1 MSTGQSGLSNNAI
14 YKELKKNINLLMK
27 VIEVEDESMRSTCTK
42 VIDVV
47 AQEESRND
55 SNHCSNKYKFG
66 LDSSKEA
73 IGKKLLYAN
82 FKLVSAISVFPHQ
95 MIAPK

>member
-1 MSTGQSGLSNNAI
+1 MSTSQSGISNNTI
-14 YKELKKNINLLMK
+14 YKELNKNINLLMK
-27 VIEVEDESMRSTCTK
+27 VIEVEDESMRSTFTK
-42 VIDVV
+42 VIDV
-47 AQEESRND
+47 AQEESCSD

-82 FKLVSAISVFPHQ
+82 FKLVSAISVFSP
-95 MIAPK
+95 PNDSP

>member
-1 MSTGQSGLSNNAI
+1 MSTSQSGISNNTI
-14 YKELKKNINLLMK
+14 YKELNKNINLLMK
-27 VIEVEDESMRSTCTK
+27 VIEVEDESMRSTFTK
-42 VIDVV
+42 VIDV
-47 AQEESRND
+47 AQEESCNG

-82 FKLVSAISVFPHQ
+82 FKLVSAISVFFPT
-95 MIAPK
+95 K

>member
-1 MSTGQSGLSNNAI
+1 MSTSQSGISNNTI
-14 YKELKKNINLLMK
+14 YKELNKNINLLMK
-27 VIEVEDESMRSTCTK
+27 VIEVEDESMRSTFTK
-42 VIDVV
+42 VIDV
-47 AQEESRND
+47 AQEESCND

-73 IGKKLLYAN
+73 IGKKLLYA
-82 FKLVSAISVFPHQ
+82 ISSLCLLFLFFPHQ